1 MYRDLGFN
9 KVFTGSR
16 TWLLSLRYLYL
27 SDWGG
32 DMIKRDVSRDEI
44 SKLVHDRFFA
54 GSFDEQLALVD
65 MVMDQISMVEPE
77 LLTVSKIKS
86 IVEQEVF
93 VWKRVQQ

>member
-9 KVFTGSR
+9 QVFTGR
-16 TWLLSLRYLYL
+16 RPWLYGVRYLYL
-27 SDWGG
+27 PDWGV
-32 DMIKRDVSRDEI
+32 DMIKRNVSRDEI

-54 GSFDEQLALVD
+54 DTFDEQLALVD